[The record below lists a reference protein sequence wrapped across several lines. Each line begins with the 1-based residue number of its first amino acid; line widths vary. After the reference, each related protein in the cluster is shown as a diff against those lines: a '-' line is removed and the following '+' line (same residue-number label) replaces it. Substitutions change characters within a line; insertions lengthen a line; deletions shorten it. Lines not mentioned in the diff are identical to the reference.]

1 MFQCLSRRSRRRAG
15 TPITSRLRRPL
26 RLEPLEQRLA
36 PAAAHVAV
44 IGDYGTAGTPER
56 AVDATDSHEP
66 DGYATTSKQGQWL
79 QAQLPASTAPWKVV
93 YSPHPPYSSGYFGN
107 TPVMQWPFQQ
117 WGATAVLS
125 GSDHDYERIVLNG
138 FP

>member
-15 TPITSRLRRPL
+15 TPKVSRLRRPL

-56 AVDATDSHEP
+56 DVAALVKSWNPDVIITTGDNNYETGAASTIDATSASITTTTS
-66 DGYATTSKQGQWL
+66 ATTS
-79 QAQLPASTAPWKVV
+79 AVTAPAPPPTAS
-93 YSPHPPYSSGYFGN
+93 SPP
-107 TPVMQWPFQQ
+107 W
-117 WGATAVLS
+117 ATTTGRRAAARPR
-125 GSDHDYERIVLNG
+125 YPR
-138 FP
+138 PT